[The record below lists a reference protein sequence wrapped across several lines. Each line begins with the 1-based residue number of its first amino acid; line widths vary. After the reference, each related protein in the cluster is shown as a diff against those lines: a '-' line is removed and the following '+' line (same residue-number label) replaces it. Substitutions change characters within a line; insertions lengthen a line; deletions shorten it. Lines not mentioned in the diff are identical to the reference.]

1 MTLLPVGHQTEGVKL
16 PLIVIRSKLQ
26 AKLKGSVQ
34 ERSSR
39 FHQYSTCSCR
49 HCESFVS
56 WLAGPLGDSNSC
68 TYTLCDSALARIVS
82 EAPESAHVCR
92 EHI

>member
-39 FHQYSTCSCR
+39 FTSTAHVAVGTVR
-49 HCESFVS
+49 ALIVG
-56 WLAGPLGDSNSC
+56 LAGPLGDSNSC
-68 TYTLCDSALARIVS
+68 TYTLCDSALARIVL

>member
-26 AKLKGSVQ
+26 ANLKGSVQ

-39 FHQYSTCSCR
+39 FHLHSTCSCR
-49 HCESFVS
+49 HCENFDS
-56 WLAGPLGDSNSC
+56 WLGRSFGGQQFL
-68 TYTLCDSALARIVS
+68 YI
-82 EAPESAHVCR
+82 HVVR
-92 EHI
+92 LSTS